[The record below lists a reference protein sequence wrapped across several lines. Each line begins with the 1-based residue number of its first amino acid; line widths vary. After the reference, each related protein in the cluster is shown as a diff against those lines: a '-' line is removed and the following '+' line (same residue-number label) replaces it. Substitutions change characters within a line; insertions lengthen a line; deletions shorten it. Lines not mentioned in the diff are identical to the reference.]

1 MDIRGAISK
10 NKYGKQLLEDVR
22 YRTVFT
28 ALCSFAV
35 NLLYALYNGVVGYLT
50 GAYWFCAMCV
60 YHIILGTMRF
70 AALLSERK
78 NNPQKE
84 YAAVKLIGA
93 LLSVLSLVLAG
104 VVYICVSKDVSTK
117 HGTITMITIA
127 AYTFYKITMAVIRAV
142 KYRRENSPILTAI
155 RFIGYAEIS
164 VSVLTM
170 QMSMLVSFED
180 GMTGQDIYLFN
191 LLTGIGV
198 CLFTL
203 MLGIIMI
210 KKGVRKNG

>member
-1 MDIRGAISK
+1 M
-10 NKYGKQLLEDVR
+10 EDVR
-22 YRTVFT
+22 YRTVLT
-28 ALCSFAV
+28 AVCGFAV

-60 YHIILGTMRF
+60 YHIILGIMRF

-78 NNPQKE
+78 NHPRKE
-84 YAAVKLIGA
+84 YAAAGLIGV
-93 LLSVLSLVLAG
+93 LLSLLSIVLSG
-104 VVYICVSKDVSTK
+104 VVYICVSKDVSVK
-117 HGTITMITIA
+117 YGTITMITIA
-127 AYTFYKITMAVIRAV
+127 AYTFCKITMAVIRAV
-142 KYRRENSPILTAI
+142 KYRRENSPILSAI

-170 QMSMLVSFED
+170 QMSMLVSFQE
-180 GMTGQDIYLFN
+180 GMTAQDIFLFN

-203 MLGIIMI
+203 ALGIIMI
-210 KKGVRKNG
+210 KKGVGKNGAIKNRKGK